1 MRECYPHGL
10 RFCNERRS
18 APENVHFQG
27 VKKGAAVLTEEL
39 FSMIVMLKAAVS
51 FFAKCQVLLTY
62 VCGVLTLPVF
72 INSRWRGIFSLWRPK

>member
-27 VKKGAAVLTEEL
+27 VKKGAAVLLTEEL
-39 FSMIVMLKAAVS
+39 FSMIMMLKAAVS
-51 FFAKCQVLLTY
+51 FLCEMPSITY
-62 VCGVLTLPVF
+62 IRVWGS
-72 INSRWRGIFSLWRPK
+72 NSSCLH